1 VESQALEQT
10 NGKRGPQ
17 ESGPV
22 AAVAQSRYRVL
33 TPFPRYCSIALTVVG
48 TAAAVIYLFHIGV
61 SIWGEYVVGTAY
73 LHLVLALFLPQIF
86 IHFPLTSGSREKL
99 PWYDV
104 IFVLLSF
111 IAPFYFFLNGEN
123 ILFTGWEI
131 VPPPVAFWLGI
142 ILWALVLEGARRTVG
157 WFLFFLVL
165 AFSLYPLFASHM
177 PGLFYGKSFG
187 FVRVVGYNIMGPEG
201 VIGLPTRVLGNL
213 FIGFMLFG
221 VALTA
226 TGAASFFL
234 NLALSLLGTV
244 RGGTAKVSVISSAMV
259 GSISGSVITNVITT
273 GSFTIPAMKRA
284 GYPNYYAAAIETCA
298 SSGGVL
304 MPPIMGAAAFVMAGI
319 LNISYAQV
327 ALAAAVP
334 SILYY
339 LGLFVQVDGF
349 AARQGL
355 KGLTREELPSF
366 WQTVKEG
373 WFYLLAFAVLI
384 YVLFILRREAQA
396 PFYATIPLLLLT
408 MIRKETRL
416 NFKDFLG
423 FLERVGRVLGE
434 ITGILSSI
442 GLLIGALLLTGTAQT
457 LSTDLIDLAGG
468 NVFLLVGMGAL
479 ASFILGMGLT
489 ITACY
494 LLLAVLL
501 APALV
506 QLGFYDLAVHIFLI
520 YTGVLSFITPPVAIG
535 AYAAAALAGSNP
547 MITAVQ
553 AVRLGAVK
561 YIIPFFVIFE
571 PALILHGSFMEIFQ
585 SVGTAVI
592 GVIFLGSGIEGYLVF
607 VGRLG
612 LFGRACTL
620 IGGFLIFMPG
630 STTNFIGAGIIAIL
644 FTVHFLSPAVSKE
657 KYPDKELQS
666 P

>member
-1 VESQALEQT
+1 
-10 NGKRGPQ
+10 
-17 ESGPV
+17 
-22 AAVAQSRYRVL
+22 
-33 TPFPRYCSIALTVVG
+33 
-48 TAAAVIYLFHIGV
+48 
-61 SIWGEYVVGTAY
+61 
-73 LHLVLALFLPQIF
+73 
-86 IHFPLTSGSREKL
+86 
-99 PWYDV
+99 
-104 IFVLLSF
+104 
-111 IAPFYFFLNGEN
+111 
-123 ILFTGWEI
+123 
-131 VPPPVAFWLGI
+131 
-142 ILWALVLEGARRTVG
+142 
-157 WFLFFLVL
+157 
-165 AFSLYPLFASHM
+165 
-177 PGLFYGKSFG
+177 
-187 FVRVVGYNIMGPEG
+187 
-201 VIGLPTRVLGNL
+201 
-213 FIGFMLFG
+213 
-221 VALTA
+221 
-226 TGAASFFL
+226 
-234 NLALSLLGTV
+234 
-244 RGGTAKVSVISSAMV
+244 
-259 GSISGSVITNVITT
+259 
-273 GSFTIPAMKRA
+273 MKKA
-284 GYPNYYAAAIETCA
+284 GYPSYYAAAIETCA

-349 AARQGL
+349 AAKQGL
-355 KGLTREELPSF
+355 KGLPRKELPSF

-384 YVLFILRREAQA
+384 YVLFVLRREAQA
-396 PFYATIPLLLLT
+396 PFYAVVPLLLLT

-423 FLERVGRVLGE
+423 FLERAGRVLGE

-442 GLLIGALLLTGTAQT
+442 GLLIGSLLLTGTAQT

-468 NVFLLVGMGAL
+468 NVYLLVGMGAL

-535 AYAAAALAGSNP
+535 AYAAAAIAGANS

-571 PALILHGSFMEIFQ
+571 PALILHGSFFHIFQ
-585 SVGTAVI
+585 AIGTAVI
-592 GVIFLGSGIEGYLVF
+592 GVILLGSGIEGYLVF

-612 LFGRACTL
+612 ILGRVCTL
-620 IGGFLIFMPG
+620 VGGFLIFKPG
-630 STTNFIGAGIIAIL
+630 MTTNLIGALVVASL
-644 FTVHFLSPAVSKE
+644 FAVHFLWSKVFKGAVQ
-657 KYPDKELQS
+657 DK
-666 P
+666 

>member
-1 VESQALEQT
+1 
-10 NGKRGPQ
+10 
-17 ESGPV
+17 
-22 AAVAQSRYRVL
+22 
-33 TPFPRYCSIALTVVG
+33 
-48 TAAAVIYLFHIGV
+48 
-61 SIWGEYVVGTAY
+61 
-73 LHLVLALFLPQIF
+73 
-86 IHFPLTSGSREKL
+86 
-99 PWYDV
+99 
-104 IFVLLSF
+104 
-111 IAPFYFFLNGEN
+111 
-123 ILFTGWEI
+123 
-131 VPPPVAFWLGI
+131 
-142 ILWALVLEGARRTVG
+142 
-157 WFLFFLVL
+157 
-165 AFSLYPLFASHM
+165 
-177 PGLFYGKSFG
+177 
-187 FVRVVGYNIMGPEG
+187 
-201 VIGLPTRVLGNL
+201 
-213 FIGFMLFG
+213 
-221 VALTA
+221 
-226 TGAASFFL
+226 
-234 NLALSLLGTV
+234 GTV

-273 GSFTIPAMKRA
+273 GSLTIPAMKKA
-284 GYPNYYAAAIETCA
+284 GYPSYYAAAIETCA

-349 AARQGL
+349 AAKQGL
-355 KGLTREELPSF
+355 KGLSREKLPSF

-384 YVLFILRREAQA
+384 YVLFVLRREAQA
-396 PFYATIPLLLLT
+396 PFYAVVPLLLLT

-423 FLERVGRVLGE
+423 FLERAGRVLGE

-442 GLLIGALLLTGTAQT
+442 GLLIGSLLLTGTAQT

-535 AYAAAALAGSNP
+535 AYAAAAIAGANS

-571 PALILHGSFMEIFQ
+571 PALILHGSFFDIFQ
-585 SVGTAVI
+585 AIGTAVI
-592 GVIFLGSGIEGYLVF
+592 GVILLGSGIEGYLVF

-612 LFGRACTL
+612 ILGR
-620 IGGFLIFMPG
+620 
-630 STTNFIGAGIIAIL
+630 
-644 FTVHFLSPAVSKE
+644 V
-657 KYPDKELQS
+657 
-666 P
+666 

>member
-1 VESQALEQT
+1 LSQ
-10 NGKRGPQ
+10 P
-17 ESGPV
+17 
-22 AAVAQSRYRVL
+22 AAPATAPRYRVL
-33 TPFPRYCSIALTVVG
+33 TPFPRNCSIALTLAG

-61 SIWGEYVVGTAY
+61 TIWGEYVVGTAY
-73 LHLVLALFLPQIF
+73 LHLVLALFLPQVF
-86 IHFPLTSGSREKL
+86 LHFPLHSGAREKL

-104 IFVLLSF
+104 ALALLSF
-111 IAPFYFFLNGEN
+111 VAPFYFFLHGEE
-123 ILFTGWEI
+123 ILFRGWEI
-131 VPPPVAFWLGI
+131 APPRVAFLLGI
-142 ILWALVLEGARRTVG
+142 VLWFVVLEAARRAVG
-157 WFLFFLVL
+157 WLLFFLVL
-165 AFSLYPLFASHM
+165 AFSIYPLFASHM
-177 PGLFYGKSFG
+177 PGLLYGQSFK
-187 FVRVVGYNIMGPEG
+187 FIRVVGYNIMGPEG

-226 TGAASFFL
+226 TGAARFFL
-234 NLALSLLGTV
+234 DLSLSLLGTV

-273 GSFTIPAMKRA
+273 GSFTIPAMKKA
-284 GYPNYYAAAIETCA
+284 GYPSYYAAAIETCA

-349 AARQGL
+349 AAKQGL
-355 KGLTREELPSF
+355 KGLPRKELPSF

-384 YVLFILRREAQA
+384 YVLFVLRREAQA
-396 PFYATIPLLLLT
+396 PFYAVVPLLLLT

-416 NFKDFLG
+416 NFKDFLV
-423 FLERVGRVLGE
+423 FLERAGRVLGE

-442 GLLIGALLLTGTAQT
+442 GLLIGSLLLTGTAQT

-468 NVFLLVGMGAL
+468 NVYLLVGMGAL

-535 AYAAAALAGSNP
+535 AYAAAAIAGANS

-571 PALILHGSFMEIFQ
+571 PALILHGSFFDIFQ
-585 SVGTAVI
+585 AIGTAVI
-592 GVIFLGSGIEGYLVF
+592 GVILLGSGIEGYLVF
-607 VGRLG
+607 IGRLG
-612 LFGRACTL
+612 ILGRVCTL
-620 IGGFLIFMPG
+620 VGGFLIFKPG
-630 STTNFIGAGIIAIL
+630 MTTNLIGALVVASL
-644 FTVHFLSPAVSKE
+644 FVVHFLWSKVFKRAVQ
-657 KYPDKELQS
+657 DQ
-666 P
+666 